1 MSGSDV
7 RPPRRQVQTFLPY
20 REFHQ
25 TARVLDARRLGKQRV
40 ETLQILNALSR
51 ENYGWQNH
59 PAVKMWRGHEQ
70 MLAEYGLSICVEW
83 KERGYK
89 DTCYEKIGDLLCAF
103 PSSTLTEPPWLRNV
117 ELHISHRSN
126 LVRKDP
132 EYYRKFWP
140 DISGELPYIW
150 PV

>member
-1 MSGSDV
+1 
-7 RPPRRQVQTFLPY
+7 
-20 REFHQ
+20 
-25 TARVLDARRLGKQRV
+25 
-40 ETLQILNALSR
+40 
-51 ENYGWQNH
+51 
-59 PAVKMWRGHEQ
+59 

-89 DTCYEKIGDLLCAF
+89 DTCYEKITDLLCAF
-103 PSSTLTEPPWLRNV
+103 PSSTLTEPFWLSNI

-132 EYYRKFWP
+132 EYYKRFWP
-140 DISGELPYIW
+140 DIDGDLPYVW

>member
-1 MSGSDV
+1 
-7 RPPRRQVQTFLPY
+7 VQTFLPY

-103 PSSTLTEPPWLRNV
+103 PSSTLTEPPWLSNID
-117 ELHISHRSN
+117 LHISHRSN

-132 EYYRKFWP
+132 EYYKKFWP
-140 DISGELPYIW
+140 DIDGDLPYVW

>member
-1 MSGSDV
+1 M
-7 RPPRRQVQTFLPY
+7 QTFLPY
-20 REFHQ
+20 AEFHQ
-25 TARVLDARRLGKQRV
+25 TATVLDHRRLGKQRV

-51 ENYGWQNH
+51 EGYGWRNH

-70 MLAEYGLSICVEW
+70 LLAEYGLSICVEW
-83 KERGYK
+83 RERGFK
-89 DTCYEKIGDLLCAF
+89 DTCYEKIGDMLVKF
-103 PSSTLTEPPWLRNV
+103 PTETLREPEWLRNN

-132 EYYRKFWP
+132 AYYQRFWP
-140 DISGELPYIW
+140 GMTGDLPYYW